1 MDKKKISPRSGLLYK
16 PSKEEVKELIARAR
30 EHPLGLGYLKD
41 GAADSVSATFGVHA
55 FVVDGARERLTS

>member
-1 MDKKKISPRSGLLYK
+1 MDMKSPPRKGVLYK
-16 PSKEEVKELIARAR
+16 PSKREVEKLIARAR

-55 FVVDGARERLTS
+55 FVVDSARDRLTS